1 MISPSI
7 PDYSRQA
14 WNAMIKTPFE
24 ITHLKASGAFLS
36 PTQIES
42 VVNGYTSGEI
52 SDSQMTKWL
61 EAVFEQGMNRAETMA
76 YTKSML
82 NSGARL
88 DFSHLSGYV
97 VDKHSTGG
105 VGDKVSLV
113 LAPLLAACGC
123 YVPMLA
129 GRGLEH
135 TGGTIDK
142 LESIP
147 GYKTALSLTE
157 FQNIVET
164 VGVSIMEQTAEICP
178 ADRKIY
184 ALRDVT
190 NTVASLP
197 LICGSIMSKKIA
209 EGIQGLVLDIKVGN
223 GAFMKTL
230 SQAKELGT
238 LLKEVGELYGLKV
251 STCFTDMNQPLG
263 NTAGLWCELLE
274 SVECL
279 KGNGPDDLMAVVYH
293 LGKSALDIAG
303 VDDAVEKLKSAIENG
318 SALEKFKEMVE
329 AHGGVLNSLEDFE
342 IHKPKYKMKIIAEN
356 DGFITQMNTLNIGK
370 AVVHLGG
377 GRIHKDDEI
386 DFSTGILFHKKL
398 CSKVSKGDD
407 LADVF
412 CSIKEKLNFSQSEM
426 MELITIQNEP
436 IISKELIYK
445 S

>member
-1 MISPSI
+1 
-7 PDYSRQA
+7 
-14 WNAMIKTPFE
+14 MIKTPFE

-36 PTQIES
+36 PTQIET

-113 LAPLLAACGC
+113 LGPLLAACGC

-184 ALRDVT
+184 ALRDAT
-190 NTVASLP
+190 NTVASNP

-238 LLKEVGELYGLKV
+238 LLKEVGEFYGLKV
-251 STCFTDMNQPLG
+251 STCFTNMNQPLG
-263 NTAGLWCELLE
+263 NTAGLWCEVLE

-279 KGNGPDDLMAVVYH
+279 KGNGPDDLMAVVYC
-293 LGKSALDIAG
+293 LGESALTLAG
-303 VDDAVEKLKSAIENG
+303 VNNPIRKLESAISDG
-318 SALEKFKEMVE
+318 SALEKFKQMVT
-329 AHGGVLNSLEDFE
+329 AHGGSLRSSDETSVHE
-342 IHKPKYKMKIIAEN
+342 PKFRKKIFAEK
-356 DGFITQMNTLNIGK
+356 DGFITGMNTLELGNAIIR
-370 AVVHLGG
+370 LGG
-377 GRIHKDDEI
+377 GRVKKDDI
-386 DFSTGILFHKKL
+386 LDPTVGIIFHKR
-398 CSKVSKGDD
+398 VGD
-407 LADVF
+407 LVHAGERMLEYF
-412 CSIKEKLNFSQSEM
+412 CSNPNKFETGENLFKSIFTLQS
-426 MELITIQNEP
+426 NEP
-436 IISKELIYK
+436 NSPSLFY
-445 S
+445 